1 MKAFLTCL
9 FLWALGIRGLSQ
21 APVPDFGQVTED
33 EKKMKECP
41 FDKEAEAVT
50 LFDKAVATHNDER
63 NLIVNRRIRIKVLK
77 EKGIHLGDIEISYYS
92 SNDFEDLSDFKA
104 AVYNFD
110 EHGNVQE
117 KDVEPKAFFRRK
129 LDQYWSVVTFA
140 IPEVKVGSIFEYAYT
155 STKKNYWALREW
167 NFQSQLPTVLSS
179 FNLTVLPNLEFAYQV
194 NKRPDLPINIKQDK
208 EQGRILFEMSN
219 IAGLRDE
226 PFSDSRKDYI
236 QRVEFQVSGYQG
248 AFGDRMKYATT
259 WDELTRELMTESD
272 FGSAMNKNLPDADL
286 INKVKLMNNPYDKMK
301 TIYDFV
307 QYGFS
312 YDGNK
317 TGWALVGVK
326 EVWEKKKGS
335 SGDINLILINLL
347 KDAGLEVYPL
357 LVSERGHGKVNAS
370 YPFEGQFNNVLAYV
384 IIGNNKYV
392 LDGAGPYTPPNL
404 VPLSVINTTAY
415 IVNRKKGGLISL
427 TEGEKI
433 AKNQV
438 FVISTL
444 QDDGLVKGEANIY
457 SYDYARLRRKWD
469 YSRDKEK
476 FKESYLTKGITELK
490 IDSLSVK
497 NLNNDS
503 LPMEQ
508 KVQFE
513 MPITSS
519 GGYKIVK
526 LNLFSG
532 FEKNPFLSDIRF
544 TNVDYGCIQNNLL
557 TQHIQ
562 LPEDLEPESLPR
574 NVRLI
579 MPDTSIA
586 VSRIIEFKNN
596 ALDAQYKIQVNKSIF
611 TADEYPAVKEFFKKM
626 SDILDESVVLRKKAK
641 PGN

>member
-1 MKAFLTCL
+1 MKAFLICL
-9 FLWALGIRGLSQ
+9 FLWALGIRGFTQ
-21 APVPDFGQVTED
+21 APVPAFGDVTDD
-33 EKKMKECP
+33 EKKLKECP

-50 LFDKAVATHNDER
+50 LFDKADVTHNDDR
-63 NLIVNRRIRIKVLK
+63 NLIISRRIRIKVLK
-77 EKGIHLGDIEISYYS
+77 EKGIHFGDIEISYYS
-92 SNDFEDLSDFKA
+92 ANDFEDITDLKA

-110 EHGNVQE
+110 EKGYMQE
-117 KDVEPKAFFRRK
+117 KDVEPKGFFRKK

-140 IPEVKVGSIFEYAYT
+140 IPEVKVGSIFEYSYT

-167 NFQSQLPTVLSS
+167 TFQTELPTMLSS
-179 FNLTVLPNLEFAYQV
+179 FNLTVLPSLEFAYQV
-194 NKRPDLPINIKQDK
+194 YKRPELPITIKPDK
-208 EQGRILFEMSN
+208 DQGRILFEMSN

-226 PFSDSRKDYI
+226 PYSDSRKDYI

-248 AFGDRMKYATT
+248 MFGDKMKYATT
-259 WDELTRELMTESD
+259 WDELTRELMSESE

-286 INKVKLMNNPYDKMK
+286 MNKVKLEMNPYDKMK

-317 TGWALVGVK
+317 TSWALKGVK
-326 EVWEKKKGS
+326 EAWEKKKGS

-347 KDAGLEVYPL
+347 KDAGLEVYPMM
-357 LVSERGHGKVNAS
+357 VSERGHGKVNAS
-370 YPFEGQFNNVLAYV
+370 YPFEGQFNNVMAYV
-384 IIGNNKYV
+384 IIGNNKYI
-392 LDGAGPYTPPNL
+392 LDAAGPYTPPNL

-427 TEGEKI
+427 KEDEKI

-438 FVISTL
+438 FVVSTL
-444 QDDGLVKGEANIY
+444 QDDGMVKGEATIY

-469 YSRDKEK
+469 YSSDKEK
-476 FKESYLTKGITELK
+476 FKESYLTRGITEMK
-490 IDSLSVK
+490 IDSFSVK
-497 NLNNDS
+497 NLTNDS

-508 KVQFE
+508 KIEFE
-513 MPITSS
+513 LPVTSS
-519 GGYKIVK
+519 GGYKLVR
-526 LNLFSG
+526 LNMFSG

-544 TNVDYGCIQNNLL
+544 TNVDYGCMQNNIL

-562 LPEDLEPESLPR
+562 VPEDLVPDGLPK
-574 NVRLI
+574 NIRLI

-586 VSRIIEFKNN
+586 ISRIIEFKNN

-611 TADEYPAVKEFFKKM
+611 TADEYPALKEFFKKM
-626 SDILDESVVLRKKAK
+626 SEILDENVVLRKKTN
-641 PGN
+641 P